1 MFVTNDLVIKMIQ
14 VQKLDLI
21 HLFKQK
27 EIDILVHG
35 CNCFQTMGAGI
46 ARIISKEY
54 PETLQ
59 ADKKQSIYA
68 DKSKLGKFTFCT
80 IDNQMIVNAYTQYH
94 YGFGKDHFCYEKFPS
109 LLDELFTKFHDK
121 RIGMPLIGCGLAG
134 GDMSVI
140 LEEIQKAV
148 IRNNFNENQLF
159 ICEINK
165 MMLQKANEILS
176 NMN

>member
-1 MFVTNDLVIKMIQ
+1 MIQ
-14 VQKLDLI
+14 VQNFDLI
-21 HLFKQK
+21 NLFKQK

-35 CNCFQTMGAGI
+35 CNCFHTMGAGI
-46 ARIISKEY
+46 AKIISKEY
-54 PETLQ
+54 PEALQ
-59 ADKKQSIYA
+59 ADKKNSIYA
-68 DKSKLGKFTFCT
+68 DKNKLGKFTFCT
-80 IDNQMIVNAYTQYH
+80 IGNQMIVNAYTQYH
-94 YGFGKDHFCYEKFPS
+94 YGFGKDNFCYENFPS

-134 GDMSVI
+134 GNMSLI

-159 ICEINK
+159 ICEIDK
-165 MMLQKANEILS
+165 MMLKKANEILS